1 MGDQACGG
9 LGEACLTKPAY
20 RDFPI
25 AVPPR
30 GQQKGDSSA
39 TWGPSIQR
47 QGPMGAIL
55 VQSTTGQTQSLPQG
69 WQKVIAALVQDHSTQ
84 SRAEPR
90 THQDC
95 LSILF
100 L

>member
-9 LGEACLTKPAY
+9 LGEACLSKPAY

-30 GQQKGDSSA
+30 GQQKGDCSA

-69 WQKVIAALVQDHSTQ
+69 WQKVIAALAQDHAIQ
-84 SRAEPR
+84 SPAEPR

-95 LSILF
+95 LSF
-100 L
+100 LSL